1 MPQEPTAAP
10 STRLR
15 APLPPRSNEI
25 AESLYWYP
33 NELAVTV
40 HAAKPPTLR
49 QLRDLSARLHRLLSR
64 VGISVLPFYSGGH
77 RLSRGGAREGSGDG
91 ASPAASGGDTLIQV
105 EEIEVGTIPTRM
117 QVSSRLDVRW
127 QEELQYC
134 SSKKRLPGVHFF
146 GEGQKGVA
154 VVFYALRT
162 HHRTHD
168 TRRDATQV
176 AVDFINQNLHL
187 LVPHQKEARM
197 TGREQPMRP
206 LDNLLKAYGIDY
218 NPENPDDPIH
228 QKSLPVLAAMPN
240 WLTSPLTFGGQ
251 PPTGPGAPPIEAEA
265 WLKGGWEFKKQP
277 FKNLINRAKTSSHK
291 ATIIVLDTFFQG
303 GETDIEKRVKELEQT
318 HANLLRDN
326 LLLRDVLDDLHNGR
340 LTINT
345 TMKTISEA
353 FRSGLDEYG
362 RPFGYD
368 MVDHGL
374 FVVGILRGVLREV
387 MDKITIELIRTQ
399 NDYGSGEMD
408 LFLGALYEVA
418 TRPDLTN
425 VVLNLSLGVLP
436 ALEELQTIW
445 FGEECCCDGGSV
457 LDKMQQID
465 LLHLG
470 VRLPIEILVEKGA
483 VIVAAAGNDSLGKTP
498 AYGPRLPARYDDVL
512 GVAAVDNQ
520 MVASGYSN
528 RANLLSWGS
537 GVATYGG
544 EQPNDDSETLA
555 AIARKEI
562 KPADKPDAVEGLYL
576 YTSFPPLSADG
587 PPPTA
592 KTNDYGTAWWS
603 GTSFATPI
611 VSGLAAHY
619 ILDGKQGQGV
629 LNALLTDLVKA
640 NAPYE
645 PRLQAPVLEVE
656 EILV

>member
-1 MPQEPTAAP
+1 MSQAPTTAP
-10 STRLR
+10 STGLR
-15 APLPPRSNEI
+15 APLPPLSNEI

-77 RLSRGGAREGSGDG
+77 RLSRGGVRESSGNR
-91 ASPAASGGDTLIQV
+91 ASPSPAGGNALIEI
-105 EEIEVGTIPTRM
+105 EEIEVGTTPTRM
-117 QVSSRLDVRW
+117 QVSASLDLRW
-127 QEELQYC
+127 KEELQYC
-134 SSKKRLPGVHFF
+134 HSKQRLPGVHFF
-146 GEGQKGVA
+146 GEGPKGVA

-162 HHRTHD
+162 HHRAQD
-168 TRRDATQV
+168 TRRDTTQI

-197 TGREQPMRP
+197 TGRQQPARP

-218 NPENPDDPIH
+218 NPENPDDPLH

-240 WLTSPLTFGGQ
+240 WLTSPLLGAQ

-265 WLKGGWEFKKQP
+265 WLKGNWEFKKQP
-277 FKNLINRAKTSSHK
+277 FKQLLNRTEKSK
-291 ATIIVLDTFFQG
+291 REATVIVFDTFFQG
-303 GETDIEKRVKELEQT
+303 GEADIENRVKELEQT
-318 HANLLRDN
+318 QANLLQDN
-326 LLLRDVLDDLHNGR
+326 LLLRDVLDDLRKKR

-345 TMKTISEA
+345 SLTPISDA

-418 TRPDLTN
+418 SRPTLNN

-436 ALEELQTIW
+436 ALEELQEIW
-445 FGEECCCDGGSV
+445 FGKEYCCDGGNV
-457 LDKMQQID
+457 LDTMQQID

-470 VRLPIEILVEKGA
+470 VRLPIEILVEKGV
-483 VIVAAAGNDSLGKTP
+483 VIVAAAGNDSLGKNP

-520 MVASGYSN
+520 MIASGYSN

-537 GVATYGG
+537 GIATYGG

-555 AIARKEI
+555 SIARKEI
-562 KPADKPDAVEGLYL
+562 KPSEKPDAVEGLYL

-587 PPPTA
+587 PPPLA

-619 ILDGKQGQGV
+619 ILDGKQGQDV
-629 LNALLTDLVKA
+629 LNAILTDLVKA

-656 EILV
+656 EILT